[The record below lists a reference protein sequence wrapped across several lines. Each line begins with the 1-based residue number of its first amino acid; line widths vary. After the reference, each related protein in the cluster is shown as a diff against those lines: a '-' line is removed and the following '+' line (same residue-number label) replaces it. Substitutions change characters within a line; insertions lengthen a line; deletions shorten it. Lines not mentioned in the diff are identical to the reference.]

1 MGIQA
6 FAISKGL
13 LLLKYFFQFQ
23 ENEIVMNHQQDASLE
38 RPLLLK
44 TCLNNN
50 NKKTT
55 EESFMYVLKYVSLYY
70 S

>member
-23 ENEIVMNHQQDASLE
+23 ENEIVMNHQQDVSLE

-44 TCLNNN
+44 TCLNN